1 MVEGY
6 SNDLNRRYK
15 PMHEYG
21 RIGQNR
27 YAGVFMEE
35 FRTELQGQRGVEIYK
50 EMETDDIISAMLFA
64 VEMLIRQS
72 EFNIEPAGDNAKD
85 KEAAEFIDQCLHD
98 MSQTWA
104 DTLSEILS
112 FLVFGW
118 SYHEINYKRRM
129 GKHKDPCLNSKYD
142 DGLIGWKSLP
152 IRSQD
157 TLWRWE
163 YNEHDDLLGMSQM
176 APPDYSIR
184 FIPIEKALHFIT
196 KSRKWN
202 PEGRSMLRGAYES
215 YYFKRRMKEIE
226 GIGVERDLAGLPML
240 QPPENVDLW
249 DSSDPEMVRQLAY
262 AQQLVQNVRRDATE
276 GVVIPFGWEFTLLNG
291 GSRRQFEIG
300 SVIERYDRRIAM
312 TVMADFI
319 LLGSSS
325 VGSFALSS
333 DKTELFAVALGT
345 YLDIICEVFNTQ
357 AIPRLIDL
365 NGDHFKGITDYPKMV
380 HGDVEGADLD
390 KLGTFVE
397 KMVGVGLLVPDE
409 NLERYVRTAANLPE
423 KVEGDPEIS
432 MEERMKLVGYG
443 QDEEEQQEGAQGAQ
457 KPQKK
462 PGKGNTSTGQKKP
475 SEKHTESDKKQ
486 SELREKMAKAWGALE

>member
-1 MVEGY
+1 MEDF
-6 SNDLNRRYK
+6 SNNLNRRYK
-15 PMHEYG
+15 PMTEYG

-35 FRTELQGQRGVEIYK
+35 FRTELQGQRGVEVYK

-152 IRSQD
+152 IRSQN

-176 APPDYSIR
+176 APPDYAIR

-262 AQQLVQNVRRDATE
+262 AERLVQNVRRDATE

-390 KLGTFVE
+390 KLGAFIE

-443 QDEEEQQEGAQGAQ
+443 QDEEEQQGGSEGTQ

-462 PGKGNTSTGQKKP
+462 PAKGNASAGQKKP
-475 SEKHTESDKKQ
+475 SEKRTEGDKKQ
-486 SELREKMAKAWGALE
+486 SELREKMAKAWGALD

>member
-1 MVEGY
+1 MSEF
-6 SNDLNRRYK
+6 DITRRYK
-15 PMHEYG
+15 PMTEYG

-50 EMETDDIISAMLFA
+50 EMETDDIIAAMLFA

-72 EFNIEPAGDNAKD
+72 EFHIDPAGDTAKD

-129 GKHKDPCLNSKYD
+129 GKHKDPCLNSKYK

-163 YNEHDDLLGMSQM
+163 YNEHDDLMGMSQM
-176 APPDYSIR
+176 APPDYSVR

-202 PEGRSMLRGAYES
+202 PEGRSILRGAYES

-249 DSSDPEMVRQLAY
+249 DSSDPEMARQLAY
-262 AQQLVQNVRRDATE
+262 AQTLVQNVRRDATE
-276 GVVIPFGWEFTLLNG
+276 GVVIPYGWQFTLLNG

-333 DKTELFAVALGT
+333 DKTELFSMALGT
-345 YLDIICEVFNTQ
+345 YLDIICDVFNNQ

-365 NGDHFKGITDYPKMV
+365 NGDHFKGITDYPKMA
-380 HGDVEGADLD
+380 HGDVEDADLE
-390 KLGTFVE
+390 KLGAFIE
-397 KMVGVGLLVPDE
+397 RMVGTGLLVPDE
-409 NLERYVRTAANLPE
+409 NLERFVRNVGGLPE

-432 MEERMKLVGYG
+432 VEERMKYVGYG
-443 QDEEEQQEGAQGAQ
+443 QEEEEMQQNGAQGAQ
-457 KPQKK
+457 EPQKK
-462 PGKGNTSTGQKKP
+462 PGQGNTSTGQKKP
-475 SEKHTESDKKQ
+475 SEKRPEGEKAQ
-486 SELREKMAKAWGALE
+486 SELREKMAKAWGVQE